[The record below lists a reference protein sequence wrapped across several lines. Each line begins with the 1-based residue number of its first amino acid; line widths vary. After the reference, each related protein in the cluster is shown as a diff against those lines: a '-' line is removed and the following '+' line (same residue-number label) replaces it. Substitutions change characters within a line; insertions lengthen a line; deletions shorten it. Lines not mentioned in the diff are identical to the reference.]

1 MQVESI
7 DDVIMLLDYI
17 DSLGKQDNKIGDIS
31 LMIDDISK
39 RMDYIEAVEI
49 LFPGAQYAEFLDI
62 RNWPRTFKQY
72 ILDRQK
78 QLLAKKDDLY
88 KEMQKEIEET
98 KQKIEGFKETIKE
111 LLEKGLLTHEMS
123 YDAENDDDLDSM
135 DSQEKKEPSP
145 EELAAKEA
153 EKQRELENA
162 VGKTFGWLAKEI
174 LMDDMSFDK
183 DEIDKTFN
191 KIEHLKQSF
200 DVVEKDTALIN
211 KRETLLQK
219 PKTSFSDLRRIQ
231 DDLKPLYELWVV
243 ASKFNKTMP
252 SWVEGKFDKL
262 DAALIESTIDEW
274 INELKRLHKTNL
286 VADNKKQGELQ
297 KFMAE
302 SLNHFKRYGPM
313 LRTLRTKGLA
323 QRHWRAIGAKLEV
336 SIDPSNITL
345 WLLIYKNL
353 HDEDKLKTIK

>member
-1 MQVESI
+1 
-7 DDVIMLLDYI
+7 
-17 DSLGKQDNKIGDIS
+17 
-31 LMIDDISK
+31 MIDDISK

-211 KRETLLQK
+211 KRETLL
-219 PKTSFSDLRRIQ
+219 
-231 DDLKPLYELWVV
+231 
-243 ASKFNKTMP
+243 
-252 SWVEGKFDKL
+252 
-262 DAALIESTIDEW
+262 
-274 INELKRLHKTNL
+274 
-286 VADNKKQGELQ
+286 
-297 KFMAE
+297 
-302 SLNHFKRYGPM
+302 
-313 LRTLRTKGLA
+313 
-323 QRHWRAIGAKLEV
+323 
-336 SIDPSNITL
+336 
-345 WLLIYKNL
+345 
-353 HDEDKLKTIK
+353 